1 METIHG
7 QDLKELLVELY
18 KYYFSICEKSD
29 RETEDFKKTYEIGLF
44 DGCIDAV
51 SIIYLALYGMEE
63 TLNLW
68 HSVGAFGGLKDDKT
82 TGG

>member
-1 METIHG
+1 MKTKHG

-18 KYYFSICEKSD
+18 KYYFSISSAAD
-29 RETEDFKKTYEIGLF
+29 RETEDAGTAYKVGLS

-51 SIIYLALYGMEE
+51 STIFLALYGSQE

-68 HSVGAFGGLKDDKT
+68 HSVGAFGGSENDKT